1 MDDLR
6 QLAIEMRQKDDE
18 KPEFCDFLLDYQEQ
32 YKKDTES
39 VQGKLYK
46 EVVSKA
52 LLKPS
57 FSKLLALRP
66 FFNPRAGVMELQ
78 SPEKDNKINEF
89 LATVWSS
96 RPFQLVL
103 AYLTKK
109 QHPWTVDEK
118 TFKEAIRHIWFGVY
132 SRADR
137 KLGSSGFEHVFLGEI
152 VEKKMEVGGMH
163 NWAIVHTHEVNKTDP
178 LQYRGWI
185 VKRADVIASGNFM
198 WGRYEKKI
206 GGFFLSTSPSFDF
219 ALLTLCFLTNRDD
232 NRFQISVDGCEV
244 EVQAYDLIQNTRAFI
259 GTVYPET
266 GKKSSTCDSEYKKRA
281 KCCPNFQKDQ
291 LKKQKTV

>member
-18 KPEFCDFLLDYQEQ
+18 KPEFCDFLARLPAAIQEGHRERFT
-32 YKKDTES
+32 KRWS
-39 VQGKLYK
+39 P
-46 EVVSKA
+46 KA

-66 FFNPRAGVMELQ
+66 YFKPRAGVMELQ

-89 LATVWSS
+89 LATVWNS

-163 NWAIVHTHEVNKTDP
+163 NWGKCTQTTGARTERIAAIVHTHEVNKTDP

-185 VKRADVIASGNFM
+185 VKRADVIASGNFL
-198 WGRYEKKI
+198 WSGYEKKI
-206 GGFFLSTSPSFDF
+206 GGFLPVH
-219 ALLTLCFLTNRDD
+219 LP
-232 NRFQISVDGCEV
+232 ISVDGCEV

-266 GKKSSTCDSEYKKRA
+266 GKKSATCDSEYKKRA

-291 LKKQKTV
+291 MKKQKTV